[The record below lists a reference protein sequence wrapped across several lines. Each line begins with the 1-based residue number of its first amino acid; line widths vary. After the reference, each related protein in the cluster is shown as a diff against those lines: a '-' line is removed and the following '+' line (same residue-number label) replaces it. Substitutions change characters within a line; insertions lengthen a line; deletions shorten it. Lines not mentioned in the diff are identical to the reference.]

1 MRNALRFRLMIL
13 PIVFIS
19 IFVITGVALTVF
31 QVNSL
36 WRGQERQIS
45 KSQVRNLK
53 KSLSTLESRA
63 LMAAAL
69 AAGAPGVQEAY
80 DLVDKGQ
87 EDQARIVLRKT
98 FDRIHT
104 HVTRALNLKSYKI
117 HFHLPPAKS
126 LLRIWRKP
134 GKKDGGDD
142 LTSFRNTVLE
152 VSKTKKPVTGI
163 EIGRGGFVV
172 RGLMP
177 IEDDEGN
184 YRGSVES
191 LVDFAQVCQLSRGTE
206 NEHTAAYMVKDFL
219 SIARRLAAQNP
230 PEVGNLVLVFTTDKN
245 ETSPVVDASLLQ
257 KALKGTVSIHK
268 NDKYITAEP
277 IINFAGE
284 VEGVMVFVRDIAQ
297 LDSNM
302 SFIRNSLI
310 FGGLAALILLS
321 LFFWRSSA
329 GVIRTV
335 TQAIKSLNK
344 NSTIMHNSSAEMA
357 DSSNRL
363 ADGASQ
369 QAAALEQTSSALEE
383 IASMTKSNAENAST
397 ADAHMKDANQIIGGA
412 GKTMTE
418 MAEAMEQIAG
428 SGGEISKIIK
438 SIDEIAF
445 QTNLLALNAAVEA
458 ARAGEAG
465 AGFAVVADEVRAL
478 AIRSAEAAKNTQDL
492 IGETVNSIE
501 QGSLLVAKTQEGF
514 AKVAEV
520 AEKVTTLVSEIAGAS
535 KEQTQGIEEVNR
547 SVREMDTV
555 VQGNAATAQESA
567 SVAAELTGLA
577 DSLNRIVSELVLLV
591 GKAAQSETGESAQ
604 VSLKEAPVKKQ
615 MLLE

>member
-1 MRNALRFRLMIL
+1 
-13 PIVFIS
+13 
-19 IFVITGVALTVF
+19 
-31 QVNSL
+31 
-36 WRGQERQIS
+36 
-45 KSQVRNLK
+45 
-53 KSLSTLESRA
+53 
-63 LMAAAL
+63 MAAAL
-69 AAGAPGVQEAY
+69 AAGAPGVQKAY
-80 DLVDKGQ
+80 DLVDRG
-87 EDQARIVLRKT
+87 EENEARIVLRKT

-104 HVTRALNLKSYKI
+104 HVTKALNLKAFKI

-177 IEDDEGN
+177 ITDDKGN

-219 SIARRLAAQNP
+219 TIARRLAAQEP

-245 ETSPVVDASLLQ
+245 ATSKVVDASLLQ
-257 KALKGTVSIHK
+257 RALKGTVSVQK
-268 NDKYITAEP
+268 EDNYVTAEP

-284 VEGVMVFVRDIAQ
+284 VEGVMVFVRDVSQ
-297 LDSNM
+297 LNSNM
-302 SFIRNSLI
+302 GFIRNSLI

-335 TQAIKSLNK
+335 TQAIKSLNQ
-344 NSTIMHNSSAEMA
+344 NSTTMHNSSAEMA

-369 QAAALEQTSSALEE
+369 QAAALEQTSSALEQ

-397 ADAHMKDANQIIGGA
+397 ADSHMKEANNIIQGA
-412 GKTMTE
+412 GNTMTE
-418 MAEAMEQIAG
+418 MAGAMEQIAG

-492 IGETVNSIE
+492 IEDTVNSIE
-501 QGSLLVAKTQEGF
+501 QGSVLVSKTQEGF
-514 AKVAEV
+514 AQVAQV
-520 AEKVTTLVSEIAGAS
+520 AQKVTTLVSEIAGAS

-555 VQGNAATAQESA
+555 VQGNAATAQQSA

-577 DSLNRIVSELVLLV
+577 DSLNRIVNELVALV
-591 GKAAQSETGESAQ
+591 GKAAQTETKGANLDESKQ
-604 VSLKEAPVKKQ
+604 VPKKNQ